1 VKYIQESPKSTPV
14 IAETEVLVVGSGPGG
29 IAAALSAAREGVQTL
44 LVERYGCFGGVITQV
59 GVNSMAWYRYGGTT
73 DIEGIGI
80 EIERR
85 ALDMSQ
91 GQHSP
96 FENSDL
102 IDTELFKP
110 LADKMVLEAQVE
122 PLLHCY
128 AVDAILEGNT
138 IKGIITESKSG
149 RGAILAERVI
159 DATGDADIVSL
170 SGAPYYKF
178 PKDEMLGVTVLFSCS
193 GVDVDRFLAYVA
205 EHPKTF
211 ADWGDNWDIKTTGK
225 EDDLFSPYLEEPFN
239 QARED
244 GLIPAELTSVG
255 GTWSRLT
262 ESGEAIGLNMVYMF
276 GYDGTDVKDLTRGE
290 MDGREQAMLAIEVLR
305 GYVPGFEKA
314 NLRNFGMTL
323 GTRDTRKIVGRYSL
337 TEHDVRSEAQFDDSI
352 GIFPEFLDGYGHL
365 ILPTTGRYFQVP
377 YGIVVPEGIEN
388 LLVAGR
394 CVSSD
399 KLAHAAL
406 RSMMCCTVTGQ
417 GAGLAA
423 AVSLRDGVNSN
434 EVDIS
439 RLQAALM
446 KQGVRLA

>member
-1 VKYIQESPKSTPV
+1 VRYIQESPKSTPV

-211 ADWGDNWDIKTTGK
+211 ADWGENWDIKTTGK

-276 GYDGTDVKDLTRGE
+276 GYDGTNVRDLTRGE

-305 GYVPGFEKA
+305 RYVPGFEKA

-337 TEHDVRSEAQFDDSI
+337 TEHEVRNEAQFDDSI

-365 ILPTTGRYFQVP
+365 VLPTTGRYFQVP
-377 YGIVVPEGIEN
+377 YGMLVPEGVEN
-388 LLVAGR
+388 LLAAGR

-417 GAGLAA
+417 GAGVAA
-423 AVSLRDGVNSN
+423 AVSLKDGVKSSQ
-434 EVDIS
+434 VDLS
-439 RLQAALM
+439 RLQAALK